1 MVNGDAGLKIYSS
14 TKTGL
19 LYGTVTVEQILYQDS
34 EHANVPKGVI
44 RDYPAYEMR
53 GVMFDIARIPT
64 RISFLNEL

>member
-1 MVNGDAGLKIYSS
+1 MMSEKKGYLMVNGDAGLKIYSS

-44 RDYPAYEMR
+44 RDYPGHMICEA
-53 GVMFDIARIPT
+53 
-64 RISFLNEL
+64 